1 MKGRKD
7 EGNGEE
13 RSWWELPNARFF
25 FKCYL
30 FLLLLCAL
38 YLLSRCMLPFTQSY
52 IQTKDMLLM
61 SEELSSVA

>member
-13 RSWWELPNARFF
+13 RSWFF

-38 YLLSRCMLPFTQSY
+38 YLSSRCMLPFTQSY